1 MIRSGSC
8 LSGCKS
14 PDVSCERLTVMETLS
29 YLAPLLQLD
38 VMWTI
43 AMGTLGGLIIG
54 ALPGLTATMGVALL
68 IPLTF
73 GMSPVMGLNMLIGI
87 YIGGIYGGCVSSI
100 LLRTPGT
107 PASAATVLD
116 GYPMA
121 QAGKAGQALGM
132 ATIASTIGG
141 LIAAVVLASL
151 APQLAGIALEF
162 GAPEYFALALFGLT
176 IIASLSGDILK
187 GALSGL
193 LGILIACV
201 GADPIAGVMRYTFG
215 ISGFASG
222 FSFTPAL
229 IGLFALS
236 EVFTQIERLA
246 VKEPPVSLVN
256 GRWPTRA
263 DMRESRNA
271 LVRGSLIG
279 TLIGIIP
286 GTGSGTASWIA
297 YNEARRTSKTPEK
310 FGTGHMPGIAAT
322 ESANNAVCAAALIPL
337 LALGI
342 PGDVVTA
349 VLMGG
354 LMIQGLAPGPMLFQT
369 NPDVVV
375 GIFGGTFMATIFMF
389 IFGMAL
395 IPVFSKILMV
405 PRRLL
410 TMSIVIFCFIG
421 AFSINL
427 NPVDLYTMVGFG
439 VLGWGMNKFGFSQAA
454 LCIALILGPMMEAN
468 LRRGLLQAGDDV
480 IAFVSGPITLL
491 FLALTV
497 LSLCWPMIARRLA
510 ANGTPQNE
518 VTE

>member
-1 MIRSGSC
+1 MEF
-8 LSGCKS
+8 LAYLT
-14 PDVSCERLTVMETLS
+14 PLFHFDVL
-29 YLAPLLQLD
+29 
-38 VMWTI
+38 WTI
-43 AMGTLGGLIIG
+43 ALGTLGGLIIG

-73 GMSPVMGLNMLIGI
+73 GMAPVTGLNMLIGI

-121 QAGKAGQALGM
+121 QRGEAGKALGM

-141 LIAAVVLASL
+141 LFAAVVLATL
-151 APQLAGIALEF
+151 APQLAGIALKF

-187 GALSGL
+187 GAISGL
-193 LGILIACV
+193 LGILISCV
-201 GADPIAGVMRYTFG
+201 GADPISGVLRYTFG
-215 ISGFASG
+215 VSGFASG

-236 EVFTQIERLA
+236 EVFTQME
-246 VKEPPVSLVN
+246 KLVRSDAPITSVG
-256 GRWPTRA
+256 GRWPSRA
-263 DMRESRNA
+263 DMRGSRSA
-271 LVRGSLIG
+271 LIRGSIIG
-279 TLIGIIP
+279 TIIGIIP

-297 YNEARRTSKTPEK
+297 YNEARRASPTPEK

-375 GIFGGTFMATIFMF
+375 GIFGGTFIATIFMF

-395 IPVFSKILMV
+395 IPVFSKILMI
-405 PRRLL
+405 PRRMLA
-410 TMSIVIFCFIG
+410 MSIVMFCFIG
-421 AFSINL
+421 AFAINL

-439 VLGWGMNKFGFSQAA
+439 VLGWGMQKFDFSQAA

-468 LRRGLLQAGDDV
+468 LRRGLLQTGDDV
-480 IAFVSGPITLL
+480 IAFVSGPITIL
-491 FLALTV
+491 FLGLTV
-497 LSLCWPMIARRLA
+497 LSLIWPLVVKSRTRRK
-510 ANGTPQNE
+510 GTS
-518 VTE
+518 

>member
-1 MIRSGSC
+1 M
-8 LSGCKS
+8 
-14 PDVSCERLTVMETLS
+14 DTLS
-29 YLAPLLQLD
+29 YLAPLFELE
-38 VMWTI
+38 VIWTI
-43 AMGTLGGLIIG
+43 ALGTLGGLIIG

-87 YIGGIYGGCVSSI
+87 YIGGIYGGCVSAI

-116 GYPMA
+116 GYPLAQMG
-121 QAGKAGQALGM
+121 QAGKALGM

-141 LIAAVVLASL
+141 LIAAVVLATL
-151 APQLAGIALEF
+151 APQLASIALAF

-176 IIASLSGDILK
+176 IIATLSGDLLK
-187 GALSGL
+187 GAISGL

-215 ISGFASG
+215 IHGFASG

-246 VKEPPVSLVN
+246 AKEPAIQLVKN
-256 GRWPTRA
+256 RWPSRK
-263 DMRESRNA
+263 DMYDSRGA
-271 LVRGSLIG
+271 LIRGSLIG
-279 TLIGIIP
+279 TFIGIIP
-286 GTGSGTASWIA
+286 GTGSGTASWIS

-369 NPDVVV
+369 NPEIIV

-421 AFSINL
+421 SFAINL

-439 VLGWGMNKFGFSQAA
+439 VLGWGMQKFGFSQAA

-468 LRRGLLQAGDDV
+468 LRRGMLQSGDNV
-480 IAFVSGPITLL
+480 VTFLSGPITLL
-491 FLALTV
+491 FLAFTV
-497 LSLCWPMIARRLA
+497 LSLCWPLIARRIARKGA
-510 ANGTPQNE
+510 AI
-518 VTE
+518 TETTE

>member
-1 MIRSGSC
+1 
-8 LSGCKS
+8 
-14 PDVSCERLTVMETLS
+14 METLS
-29 YLAPLLQLD
+29 YLAPLFEIEVL
-38 VMWTI
+38 WTI
-43 AMGTLGGLIIG
+43 ALGTLGGLLIG

-121 QAGKAGQALGM
+121 QRGEAGKALGM
-132 ATIASTIGG
+132 ATIASFVGG
-141 LIAAVVLASL
+141 LFAAVVLATL
-151 APQLAGIALEF
+151 APQLAGVALKF
-162 GAPEYFALALFGLT
+162 GAAEYFALALFGLT

-187 GALSGL
+187 GAISGL
-193 LGILIACV
+193 LGILISTV

-215 ISGFASG
+215 VQGFASG
-222 FSFTPAL
+222 FAFTPAL

-236 EVFTQIERLA
+236 EVFTQIERMAAREPVVAL
-246 VKEPPVSLVN
+246 VK
-256 GRWPTRA
+256 GRWPSRD
-263 DMRESRNA
+263 DMRESRSA
-271 LVRGSLIG
+271 MMRGSLIG

-286 GTGSGTASWIA
+286 GTGSGTASWIS

-310 FGTGHMPGIAAT
+310 FGTGYAPGIAAT
-322 ESANNAVCAAALIPL
+322 ESANNAVCASALIPL

-369 NPDVVV
+369 NPEVVV
-375 GIFGGTFMATIFMF
+375 GMFGGTFIATIFMF

-395 IPVFSKILMV
+395 IPVFSRILMV

-421 AFSINL
+421 AFAINL

-439 VLGWGMNKFGFSQAA
+439 VLGWGMQKFGFSQAA

-468 LRRGLLQAGDDV
+468 FRRGMLQSGDNVISLL
-480 IAFVSGPITLL
+480 SGPITLL

-497 LSLCWPMIARRLA
+497 LSLCWPLIARKIA
-510 ANGTPQNE
+510 ARRATPL
-518 VTE
+518 T

>member
-1 MIRSGSC
+1 MDSIAF
-8 LSGCKS
+8 LS
-14 PDVSCERLTVMETLS
+14 
-29 YLAPLLQLD
+29 PLFEPQIL
-38 VMWTI
+38 MTI
-43 AMGTLGGLIIG
+43 AAGTFGGLIIG

-73 GMSPVMGLNMLIGI
+73 GMTPVMGLNMLIGI

-121 QAGKAGQALGM
+121 QRGEAGKALGM

-141 LIAAVVLASL
+141 LFAAIVLATL
-151 APQLAGIALEF
+151 APQLAGIALKF
-162 GAPEYFALALFGLT
+162 GAAEYFALALFGLT
-176 IIASLSGDILK
+176 IIASLSGNLLK
-187 GALSGL
+187 GAISGL
-193 LGILIACV
+193 LGILISTV
-201 GADPIAGVMRYTFG
+201 GADPISGVMRYTFG
-215 ISGFASG
+215 IQGFASG
-222 FSFTPAL
+222 FAFTPAL

-236 EVFTQIERLA
+236 EVFTQMERIA
-246 VKEPPVSLVN
+246 VGEEPIKSVS
-256 GRWPTRA
+256 GRWPSRA
-263 DMRESRNA
+263 EMGESKGA
-271 LVRGSLIG
+271 LLRGSLIG

-297 YNEARRTSKTPEK
+297 YNETRRSSPTPEK
-310 FGTGHMPGIAAT
+310 FGTGYAPGIAAT

-354 LMIQGLAPGPMLFQT
+354 LLIQGLTPGPMLFQT

-375 GIFGGTFMATIFMF
+375 GMFGGTFIATIFMF

-395 IPVFSKILMV
+395 IPVFSRILRI

-410 TMSIVIFCFIG
+410 AMSIVVFCFIG

-439 VLGWGMNKFGFSQAA
+439 VLGWGMQKFGFSQAA
-454 LCIALILGPMMEAN
+454 LCIALILGPLLESN
-468 LRRGLLQAGDDV
+468 LRRGLLQNDDNALAFISTP
-480 IAFVSGPITLL
+480 IALL
-491 FLALTV
+491 FVGLTV
-497 LSLCWPMIARRLA
+497 LSAAWPFISSALVRKRA
-510 ANGTPQNE
+510 SQ
-518 VTE
+518 V

>member
-1 MIRSGSC
+1 M
-8 LSGCKS
+8 
-14 PDVSCERLTVMETLS
+14 DTLS
-29 YLAPLLQLD
+29 YLAPLFHVD
-38 VMWTI
+38 VLWTI
-43 AMGTLGGLIIG
+43 AMGTLGGLVIG

-73 GMSPVMGLNMLIGI
+73 SMTPVMGLNMLIGI

-121 QAGKAGQALGM
+121 QKGQAGKALGM

-141 LIAAVVLASL
+141 LIAAVVLATL
-151 APQLAGIALEF
+151 APQLASVALEF

-187 GALSGL
+187 GAISGL
-193 LGILIACV
+193 LGILISCV
-201 GADPIAGVMRYTFG
+201 GADPISGVMRYTFG
-215 ISGFASG
+215 INGFASG
-222 FSFTPAL
+222 FAFTPAL

-236 EVFTQIERLA
+236 EVFTQLERLT
-246 VKEPPVSLVN
+246 VKDDNIITHVS
-256 GRWPTRA
+256 GRWPT
-263 DMRESRNA
+263 MQEMKESTSA
-271 LVRGSLIG
+271 LIRGSIIG
-279 TLIGIIP
+279 TFIGIVP
-286 GTGSGTASWIA
+286 GTGSGTASWIS

-310 FGTGHMPGIAAT
+310 FGTGYIPGVAAT

-337 LALGI
+337 LALGV

-375 GIFGGTFMATIFMF
+375 GIFGGTFIATIFMF

-395 IPVFSKILMV
+395 IPLFSKILKV
-405 PRRLL
+405 PRRML
-410 TMSIVIFCFIG
+410 TISIVIFCFIG
-421 AFSINL
+421 SFSINL
-427 NPVDLYTMVGFG
+427 NQVDLLTMVGFG
-439 VLGWGMNKFGFSQAA
+439 VLGWGMQKYGFSQAA
-454 LCIALILGPMMEAN
+454 LCIALILGPMMESN
-468 LRRGLLQAGDDV
+468 LRRGLLQTGDNV
-480 IAFVSGPITLL
+480 IEFVSGPITLL
-491 FLALTV
+491 FIGLTI
-497 LSLCWPMIARRLA
+497 LSLAWPFISQARIKSKRA
-510 ANGTPQNE
+510 ANP
-518 VTE
+518 TE

>member
-1 MIRSGSC
+1 MQ
-8 LSGCKS
+8 
-14 PDVSCERLTVMETLS
+14 TLS
-29 YLAPLLQLD
+29 YLAPLFEFQVL
-38 VMWTI
+38 WTI
-43 AMGTLGGLIIG
+43 ALGTLGGLVIG

-107 PASAATVLD
+107 PAAAATVLD

-121 QAGKAGQALGM
+121 QRGEAGKALGM

-141 LIAAVVLASL
+141 LIAAVVLATL

-176 IIASLSGDILK
+176 IIASLSGDVLK
-187 GALSGL
+187 GAISGM
-193 LGILIACV
+193 LGILISCV
-201 GADPIAGVMRYTFG
+201 GADPISGITRYTFG
-215 ISGFASG
+215 IQGFASG
-222 FSFTPAL
+222 FAFTPAL

-246 VKEPPVSLVN
+246 STDKEKAIALVKN
-256 GRWPTRA
+256 RWPSRA
-263 DMRESRNA
+263 DMKESASA
-271 LVRGSLIG
+271 LIRGSLIG

-286 GTGSGTASWIA
+286 GTGSGTASWIS

-322 ESANNAVCAAALIPL
+322 ESANNAVCASALIPL

-375 GIFGGTFMATIFMF
+375 GIFGGTFIATIFMF

-395 IPVFSKILMV
+395 IPVFSRILMV
-405 PRRLL
+405 PRRML
-410 TMSIVIFCFIG
+410 TMSIVVFCFIG
-421 AFSINL
+421 SFSINL

-439 VLGWGMNKFGFSQAA
+439 VLGWGMQKYGFSQAA
-454 LCIALILGPMMEAN
+454 LCIALILGPMLEAN
-468 LRRGLLQAGDDV
+468 LRRGLLQSGDNL
-480 IAFVSGPITLL
+480 IEFLSGPITLL

-497 LSLCWPMIARRLA
+497 VSLCWPMISRGIARRSE
-510 ANGTPQNE
+510 TRKK